1 MAEPTTETTEK
12 TTQCADG
19 ACVLPQQAPTP
30 EDELWTARMAA
41 YEDQARA
48 LTALT
53 VPDLRAKLAA
63 NESLTVVFS
72 RKSCPWCQVLMPNL
86 VLAQAATGKTVYY
99 VDTLNTLSDPVL
111 KAFRDEY
118 EISFV
123 PTLLAFRAG
132 QVGAKYDG
140 DRSIADVQLFLQ
152 NN

>member
-12 TTQCADG
+12 TAQCADG
-19 ACVLPQQAPTP
+19 ACVLPQQAPT
-30 EDELWTARMAA
+30 
-41 YEDQARA
+41 
-48 LTALT
+48 
-53 VPDLRAKLAA
+53 
-63 NESLTVVFS
+63 
-72 RKSCPWCQVLMPNL
+72 PWCQVLMPNL

-111 KAFRDEY
+111 KAFRDAY